1 MNTIFD
7 NLSTHI
13 KVQNLKLEKELF
25 ILLYLVAKSFLIL
38 KDNNFSNEKLK
49 KLFLIY
55 PTDILSAI
63 ILELSK
69 TKNQEEL
76 VVDLSEIDRSTIFN
90 NIIENLQQ
98 YENMCIDIIN
108 SLPLNENSEEVI
120 RNEKTFNSFNKEYK
134 KQIESY
140 LKKYNL

>member
-7 NLSTHI
+7 NLGTHI

-38 KDNNFSNEKLK
+38 KNNNFSHEKLK
-49 KLFLIY
+49 TILIY

-63 ILELSK
+63 ILELSN

-76 VVDLSEIDRSTIFN
+76 VVDLSKIDRSTIFN
-90 NIIENLQQ
+90 NIIQNLQQ
-98 YENMCIDIIN
+98 YENMCVGIVN
-108 SLPLNENSEEVI
+108 SLPRNENSEEVV

>member
-7 NLSTHI
+7 NLGTHI

-38 KDNNFSNEKLK
+38 KNNNFSHEKLK
-49 KLFLIY
+49 TILIY

-63 ILELSK
+63 ILELSN

-76 VVDLSEIDRSTIFN
+76 VVDLSKIDRSTIFN
-90 NIIENLQQ
+90 NIIQNLQQ
-98 YENMCIDIIN
+98 YENMCVGIVN
-108 SLPLNENSEEVI
+108 SLPLNENSEEVV